1 MIPLTMPY
9 RMPVS
14 AVPTYHISHLRKFG
28 FGVPEANR
36 AVLHG
41 VDIVQ
46 ATAPDGGGY
55 FIGLKADPPESP
67 IGYRVTF
74 LERPLLSPPRCTSY
88 CSGASYAAFVT
99 ALDLLLGESGLRVSD
114 EVQEA
119 VRMQEPDGGRRE
131 DTVKL
136 FGWWNADGPGSF
148 YALCGFSEMGVRVS
162 PKDALPG
169 DFCNINWVKGPG
181 HSVVFLGWEKTAE
194 GEPGMRFWSSQA
206 STNGLGDKTV
216 PVSSIA
222 GFVFTRLT
230 APAKL
235 AALKPNMKMERMKVT
250 YDVPERSAPS
260 GGPTTKTPRI

>member
-1 MIPLTMPY
+1 MPY
-9 RMPVS
+9 RMVDS

-28 FGVPEANR
+28 FQSPGINR
-36 AVLHG
+36 VVLRA

-46 ATAPDGGGY
+46 STEPDGGGY
-55 FIGLKADPPESP
+55 FIGVKADPPESP
-67 IGYRVTF
+67 IGYRVTLF
-74 LERPLLSPPRCTSY
+74 DRPLLSPPRCSSY
-88 CSGASYAAFVT
+88 CSGATYAVLMT
-99 ALDLLLGESGLRVSD
+99 ALGLLLPPSRPPISESIL
-114 EVQEA
+114 EA
-119 VRMQEPDGGRRE
+119 VRMQEPDGSRRE

-136 FGWWNADGPGSF
+136 YGWWNADGPGSL
-148 YALCGFSEMGVRVS
+148 YALCGFSQMGIRVS

-181 HSVVFLGWEKTAE
+181 HSVVFLGWEPTAE

-230 APAKL
+230 APEKL
-235 AALKPNMKMERMKVT
+235 AVLVPEMKMERMRVT
-250 YDVPERSAPS
+250 YDVPERSALS
-260 GGPTTKTPRI
+260 VGPTTKTPRI